1 MTNST
6 ALQIPSISSFLFIS
20 TNKTVNNNNNDQQHC
35 VTDSFYQQFSVYIH
49 QQNS

>member
-6 ALQIPSISSFLFIS
+6 ALQIPSIGSFLFIS
-20 TNKTVNNNNNDQQHC
+20 TNKIVNNNTDQQHC

>member
-6 ALQIPSISSFLFIS
+6 ALQILSISSFLFIS
-20 TNKTVNNNNNDQQHC
+20 TNKIVNNNNDQQHFI
-35 VTDSFYQQFSVYIH
+35 TNFFYRLFSVYIH